1 VRRVGGVV
9 FGGWG
14 VGGGGVGGGWVG
26 GAVGEAGRGLRD
38 AGGGAEE
45 LVGFNTSSDEL
56 DKSVLVS
63 GLSSGISISS
73 MSRL

>member
-1 VRRVGGVV
+1 MLGGD
-9 FGGWG
+9 
-14 VGGGGVGGGWVG
+14 
-26 GAVGEAGRGLRD
+26 VGEAGRGLRD
-38 AGGGAEE
+38 EGVGAEE